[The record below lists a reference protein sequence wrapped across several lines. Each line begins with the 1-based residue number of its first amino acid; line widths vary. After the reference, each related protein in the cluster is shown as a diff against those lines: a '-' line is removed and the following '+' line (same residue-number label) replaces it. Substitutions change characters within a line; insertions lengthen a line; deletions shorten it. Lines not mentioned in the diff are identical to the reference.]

1 MNFDEVCDIGNE
13 ETERF
18 FNNVEE
24 KRNEHNVADNMEEN
38 QAPCNCR
45 FEKIIKNI
53 IASLSVEIK

>member
-1 MNFDEVCDIGNE
+1 MNFDEVYDIGNE

-24 KRNEHNVADNMEEN
+24 KRNEHNVADSMEVN